1 MRLTRGTPCNKA
13 PLQPSGVKYD
23 VADILHKH
31 IGEYKRT
38 HRLSYAQS
46 KAVSAIM
53 NCRTPAMGG
62 VMKTCSVCKALEF
75 HYKACKNRH
84 CPLCGAFEKA
94 QWLEAQKKWI
104 LPIHYYH
111 VVFTID
117 HVFNTLVAFNQK
129 LLFDLFIRI
138 AAQLLKEFGQ
148 KYLGGEIGFSMVLHT
163 WGQTM
168 QGHLH
173 LHFIV
178 TGGALVY
185 PTDTMSTGSTQ
196 RASSPT
202 GYKWNPAGP
211 KFLFPVKLL
220 SKQFRNRFC
229 FELAQLWADGKLNT
243 NHGTLD
249 VANMIKQAASKDWE
263 VYIQKPLYEKEK
275 LIEYLGRYIFRI
287 AISNHRI
294 VAVGKDTVTFK
305 YFDNRDDGKEKL
317 MTLPAMEFIRR
328 FLSHVLPDG
337 FVRVRHFG
345 LHNASCRAKLQQ
357 ARRVL
362 GLPYQLPV
370 IPKLKFL
377 DWFKKI
383 SGSEE
388 DPRICKFCRKGLM
401 LPIREFGPV
410 FGWRLKVHALLGWL
424 TSLHLSMRRS
434 AAQVQVWKN
443 AFA

>member
-1 MRLTRGTPCNKA
+1 MLLTNRAPCNKA
-13 PLQPSGVKYD
+13 PTQQSGVKYPHGLQASTPRFD
-23 VADILHKH
+23 VADIFRKH
-31 IGEYKRT
+31 IGEYKKT
-38 HRLSYAQS
+38 HRLSYEQS
-46 KAVSAIM
+46 KAVSAII

-129 LLFDLFIRI
+129 LLFDLFIRV

-168 QGHLH
+168 QEHLH
-173 LHFIV
+173 IHFIV
-178 TGGALVY
+178 TGGALV
-185 PTDTMSTGSTQ
+185 
-196 RASSPT
+196 SSPT
-202 GYKWNPAGP
+202 GYSWNAASH

-220 SKQFRNRFC
+220 SNQFRNRFC
-229 FELAQLWADGKLNT
+229 FELSKLWAAERGKLNT
-243 NHGTLD
+243 KDGELD
-249 VANMIKQAASKDWE
+249 VQGMLTEALSKDWE
-263 VYIQKPLYEKEK
+263 VYIQAPLYGVET

-305 YFDNRDDGKEKL
+305 YFDNRDNGKEKL
-317 MTLPAMEFIRR
+317 MTLPTMEFIRR

-362 GLPYQLPV
+362 GLPFELPTTL
-370 IPKLKFL
+370 KLKFL
-377 DWFKKI
+377 DWFKTI
-383 SGSEE
+383 TGSDD
-388 DPRICKFCRKGLM
+388 DPRICKFCGKGLM
-401 LPIREFGPV
+401 LPVREFPPQH
-410 FGWRLKVHALLGWL
+410 GWRLKLVSWL
-424 TSLHLSMRRS
+424 EVFSS
-434 AAQVQVWKN
+434 WKK

>member
-1 MRLTRGTPCNKA
+1 MITHLEKSEHPRF
-13 PLQPSGVKYD
+13 D
-23 VADILHKH
+23 VADIFRKH

-38 HRLSYAQS
+38 HRLSYEQS
-46 KAVSAIM
+46 KAVSAILD
-53 NCRTPAMGG
+53 CRTPALGG
-62 VMKTCSVCKALEF
+62 VMKACSECKRWEF
-75 HYKACKNRH
+75 CYKPCKNRH
-84 CPLCGAFEKA
+84 CTKCGAFEKA
-94 QWLEAQKKWI
+94 QWLEAQKIWL

-117 HVFNTLVAFNQK
+117 HVFNPLVAFNQK
-129 LLFDLFIRI
+129 LLFNLFIAI

-168 QGHLH
+168 QEHLH

-178 TGGALVY
+178 TGGALV
-185 PTDTMSTGSTQ
+185 
-196 RASSPT
+196 SSPT
-202 GYKWNPAGP
+202 GYRWQAASH

-220 SKQFRNRFC
+220 SNQFRNRFC
-229 FELAQLWADGKLNT
+229 FALSQRWADGKLNT
-243 NHGTLD
+243 NNGAFD
-249 VANMIKQAASKDWE
+249 VQAMLTEALSKDWE
-263 VYIQKPLYEKEK
+263 VYIQAPLYGVEK

-294 VAVGKDTVTFK
+294 VSVSGDSVTFK

-317 MTLPAMEFIRR
+317 MTLPALEFIRR

-345 LHNASCRAKLQQ
+345 LHHGSCRSKLQQ

-362 GLPYQLPV
+362 GLPFQLPT
-370 IPKLKFL
+370 ILKLKFL
-377 DWFKKI
+377 DWFKSI
-383 SGSEE
+383 TGSDD
-388 DPRICKFCRKGLM
+388 DPRLCKFCGIGMM
-401 LPIREFGPV
+401 LPMREFGPV
-410 FGWRLKVHALLGWL
+410 FGWRLKVHAFLGLL
-424 TSLHLSMRRS
+424 TSG
-434 AAQVQVWKN
+434 KN

>member
-1 MRLTRGTPCNKA
+1 
-13 PLQPSGVKYD
+13 VKYD
-23 VADILHKH
+23 VADIFRKH

-38 HRLSYAQS
+38 HRLSYEQH
-46 KAVSAIM
+46 KAVSAII

-62 VMKTCSVCKALEF
+62 VMKMCSVCKGLEF

-117 HVFNTLVAFNQK
+117 HVFNSLVAFNQK
-129 LLFDLFIRI
+129 LLFDLFIEI

-163 WGQTM
+163 WGQVM
-168 QGHLH
+168 QEHLH
-173 LHFIV
+173 IHFIV
-178 TGGALVY
+178 TGGALV
-185 PTDTMSTGSTQ
+185 
-196 RASSPT
+196 SSPT
-202 GYKWNPAGP
+202 GYRWQAASH

-220 SKQFRNRFC
+220 SNQFRNRFC
-229 FELAQLWADGKLNT
+229 FALSQRWADGKLNT
-243 NHGTLD
+243 NDDALD
-249 VANMIKQAASKDWE
+249 VQHMLTEALSKNWE
-263 VYIQKPLYEKEK
+263 VYIQAPLYGVEK

-294 VAVGKDTVTFK
+294 VSVGKDTVTFK

-317 MTLPAMEFIRR
+317 MTLPALAFIRR

-345 LHNASCRAKLQQ
+345 LHHSSCRAKLQQ
-357 ARRVL
+357 ACRVL
-362 GLPYQLPV
+362 GLPFQLPATLRV
-370 IPKLKFL
+370 KLKFL
-377 DWFKKI
+377 DWFKQI
-383 SGSEE
+383 TGSDD
-388 DPRICKFCRKGLM
+388 DPRLCKFCGIGMM

-410 FGWRLKVHALLGWL
+410 FGWRLKVHAFLGL
-424 TSLHLSMRRS
+424 VTS
-434 AAQVQVWKN
+434 WKN

>member
-1 MRLTRGTPCNKA
+1 
-13 PLQPSGVKYD
+13 
-23 VADILHKH
+23 VAEIFRKH

-38 HRLSYAQS
+38 HRLSYEQS
-46 KAVSAIM
+46 KAVSAII

-62 VMKTCSVCKALEF
+62 VLKVCSVCKNWEF
-75 HYKACKNRH
+75 HFKACKNRH

-117 HVFNTLVAFNQK
+117 HVFNPLVAFNQK
-129 LLFDLFIRI
+129 LLFNLFIEI

-163 WGQTM
+163 WGQIM
-168 QGHLH
+168 QKHLH
-173 LHFIV
+173 IHFIV
-178 TGGALVY
+178 TGGALV
-185 PTDTMSTGSTQ
+185 
-196 RASSPT
+196 SSPT
-202 GYKWNPAGP
+202 GYQWNAASH

-220 SKQFRNRFC
+220 SNQFRNRFC
-229 FELAQLWADGKLNT
+229 FELSKLWADGKLNT
-243 NHGTLD
+243 NDGKLD
-249 VANMIKQAASKDWE
+249 VQDMLNQALSKDWE
-263 VYIQKPLYEKEK
+263 VYIQAPLYDKEK

-305 YFDNRDDGKEKL
+305 YFDNRDNGKEKS
-317 MTLPAMEFIRR
+317 MTLPALEFIRR

-345 LHNASCRAKLQQ
+345 LHSSSCRSKLQH

-362 GLPYQLPV
+362 GLPFPLPA
-370 IPKLKFL
+370 IMKLKFL

-383 SGSEE
+383 MKTEQ
-388 DPRICKFCRKGLM
+388 DPRLCKFCGIGLM

-410 FGWRLKVHALLGWL
+410 HGLRLKLISWL
-424 TSLHLSMRRS
+424 EVFSS
-434 AAQVQVWKN
+434 WKFT
-443 AFA
+443 FA

>member
-1 MRLTRGTPCNKA
+1 MLLTKRTPCNKA
-13 PLQPSGVKYD
+13 PTQQSGVKYPQDALRFD
-23 VADILHKH
+23 VAGIFRKH
-31 IGEYKRT
+31 MGEYKKS
-38 HRLSYAQS
+38 HRLSFEQH
-46 KAVSAIM
+46 KAVSAII

-104 LPIHYYH
+104 LPIHYFH

-129 LLFDLFIRI
+129 LLFNLFINV

-148 KYLGGEIGFSMVLHT
+148 KYLGGEIGFSMVMHT

-168 QGHLH
+168 QEHLH
-173 LHFIV
+173 IHFIV
-178 TGGALVY
+178 TGGALV
-185 PTDTMSTGSTQ
+185 
-196 RASSPT
+196 ASPT
-202 GYKWNPAGP
+202 GYSWNAASH
-211 KFLFPVKLL
+211 KFLFPALLL
-220 SKQFRNRFC
+220 SNQFRNRFC
-229 FELAQLWADGKLNT
+229 FELSQLWANGILNTNDGKL
-243 NHGTLD
+243 D
-249 VANMIKQAASKDWE
+249 VQSMLTDALSKNWE
-263 VYIQKPLYEKEK
+263 VYIQAPLYDKEK

-305 YFDNRDDGKEKL
+305 YFDNRDEGKEKL
-317 MTLPAMEFIRR
+317 MTLSTFEFIRR

-345 LHNASCRAKLQQ
+345 LHHSSCRTKLQQ
-357 ARRVL
+357 ARRAL
-362 GLPYQLPV
+362 GLPFELPAML
-370 IPKLKFL
+370 KLKFL

-383 SGSEE
+383 TGSEH
-388 DPRICKFCRKGLM
+388 DPRICKFCGKGLM
-401 LPIREFGPV
+401 LPIREFGPLR
-410 FGWRLKVHALLGWL
+410 GWRLTLVSWFNGFSSWKLAL
-424 TSLHLSMRRS
+424 T
-434 AAQVQVWKN
+434 
-443 AFA
+443 

>member
-1 MRLTRGTPCNKA
+1 MPLTHIA
-13 PLQPSGVKYD
+13 PAQQAGKKHD
-23 VADILHKH
+23 VADIFRKH

-38 HRLSYAQS
+38 HRLSYEQL
-46 KAVSAIM
+46 KAVSAII

-62 VMKTCSVCKALEF
+62 VMKRCTVCKALEF

-104 LPIHYYH
+104 LPIPYFH

-117 HVFNTLVAFNQK
+117 HIFNPLVAFNRK
-129 LLFDLFIRI
+129 LLFNLFIEI

-148 KYLGGEIGFSMVLHT
+148 KYLGGEIGFSMVMHT
-163 WGQTM
+163 WGQTI
-168 QGHLH
+168 QEHLH

-178 TGGALVY
+178 TGGALV
-185 PTDTMSTGSTQ
+185 
-196 RASSPT
+196 SSPA
-202 GYKWNPAGP
+202 GYPADSVRGYRWQAASH

-220 SKQFRNRFC
+220 SNQFRNRFC
-229 FELAQLWADGKLNT
+229 FEILQLWQAGELETHDGA
-243 NHGTLD
+243 LD
-249 VANMIKQAASKDWE
+249 VADRVRHALSQDWE
-263 VYIQKPLYEKEK
+263 VYIKKPLYDKEK

-294 VAVGKDTVTFK
+294 IAVGKDTVTFK
-305 YFDNRDDGKEKL
+305 YFDNQDKTQEQAPEKL
-317 MTLPAMEFIRR
+317 MTLPALEFIRR

-345 LHNASCRAKLQQ
+345 LHHSSCRAKLQQ

-362 GLPYQLPV
+362 GLPFE
-370 IPKLKFL
+370 IPIILKLKFL

-383 SGSEE
+383 MQSEQ
-388 DPRICKFCRKGLM
+388 DPRLCKSCGKGLM
-401 LPIREFGPV
+401 LPVREFGPV
-410 FGWRLKVHALLGWL
+410 HGWRLKFISFLDVF
-424 TSLHLSMRRS
+424 TS
-434 AAQVQVWKN
+434 WKF

>member
-1 MRLTRGTPCNKA
+1 M
-13 PLQPSGVKYD
+13 QQSGVKYD
-23 VADILHKH
+23 VADIFRKH
-31 IGEYKRT
+31 IGEYKKS
-38 HRLSYAQS
+38 HRLSYEQS
-46 KAVSAIM
+46 KAVSAII

-62 VMKTCSVCKALEF
+62 VLKVCNECKKWEF
-75 HYKACKNRH
+75 HFKACKNRH

-94 QWLEAQKKWI
+94 QWLEAQKKWL

-117 HVFNTLVAFNQK
+117 HVFNDLVAFNQK
-129 LLFDLFIRI
+129 LLFNLFIEV
-138 AAQLLKEFGQ
+138 AARLLKEFGQ

-168 QGHLH
+168 QEHLH
-173 LHFIV
+173 IHFIV

-185 PTDTMSTGSTQ
+185 PTGTMSSATGHS
-196 RASSPT
+196 
-202 GYKWNPAGP
+202 WNPASH

-220 SKQFRNRFC
+220 SNQFRNRFC
-229 FELAQLWADGKLNT
+229 FELSKLWTDGELNT
-243 NHGTLD
+243 NDGALD
-249 VANMIKQAASKDWE
+249 VQSMLQQALSQKWE
-263 VYIQKPLYEKEK
+263 VYIQSPLYDKEK

-294 VAVGKDTVTFK
+294 VAVRKDTVTFK
-305 YFDNRDDGKEKL
+305 YYDNRDEGKEKL
-317 MTLPAMEFIRR
+317 MTLSAMEFIRR

-345 LHNASCRAKLQQ
+345 LHNAACRAKLQQ

-362 GLPYQLPV
+362 GLPFELPA
-370 IPKLKFL
+370 ILKLKFL

-383 SGSEE
+383 TGSDE
-388 DPRICKFCRKGLM
+388 DPRICKFCGKGLM
-401 LPIREFGPV
+401 LPVREFPPQH
-410 FGWRLKVHALLGWL
+410 GWRRTITSWL
-424 TSLHLSMRRS
+424 EVFSSWR
-434 AAQVQVWKN
+434 N

>member
-1 MRLTRGTPCNKA
+1 MLLTNRA
-13 PLQPSGVKYD
+13 PTQQSGVTYNT
-23 VADILHKH
+23 ADIFRKH
-31 IGEYKRT
+31 IGEYKKS
-38 HRLSYAQS
+38 HRLSYEQS

-104 LPIHYYH
+104 LPIHYFH

-129 LLFDLFIRI
+129 LLFNLFIEV

-168 QGHLH
+168 QEHLH
-173 LHFIV
+173 IHFIV

-185 PTDTMSTGSTQ
+185 PTGTMSTGSTQ
-196 RASSPT
+196 RVSSPT
-202 GYKWNPAGP
+202 GYPAESVRGFRWQAASH

-220 SKQFRNRFC
+220 SNQFRNRFC
-229 FELAQLWADGKLNT
+229 FELSQLWADGKLNT
-243 NHGTLD
+243 NDGALD
-249 VANMIKQAASKDWE
+249 VQTMLTEALSKNWE
-263 VYIQKPLYEKEK
+263 VYIQSPLYDKEK

-294 VAVGKDTVTFK
+294 VSVSGDLVTFK

-317 MTLPAMEFIRR
+317 MTLSAVEFMRR
-328 FLSHVLPDG
+328 FLSHVLPDR

-345 LHNASCRAKLQQ
+345 LHHSSCRAKLQQ

-362 GLPYQLPV
+362 GLPFQLPA
-370 IPKLKFL
+370 ILKLKFL
-377 DWFKKI
+377 DWFKQI
-383 SGSEE
+383 TGSDD
-388 DPRICKFCRKGLM
+388 DPRLCKFCGNGMM

-410 FGWRLKVHALLGWL
+410 FGWRLKAYAVLGLL
-424 TSLHLSMRRS
+424 TS
-434 AAQVQVWKN
+434 WKN